1 MTEPRLAAIVLAA
14 GLGARFGGKKLTSAY
29 GGGLLIDGALQ
40 AAFAAPVE
48 TVLVI
53 GGADPGVG
61 EAAEAAAERWQ
72 DFDDQ
77 DMAYVQI
84 GNYAEGLSATLKA
97 GIGLLDDDEDGAF
110 IFLGDMPRIPHA
122 ILQPMAEAL
131 AKGAA
136 AVAPTFQGRRGHP
149 VLFSSALFDELKAL
163 EGDKGAGD
171 LLDRLGASLVTV
183 PSPDDGVLFDV
194 DERK

>member
-1 MTEPRLAAIVLAA
+1 MTELRLAAIVLAA

-84 GNYAEGLSATLKA
+84 GNYAEGLSASLKA

-110 IFLGDMPRIPHA
+110 VFLGDMPRIPHA
-122 ILQPMAEAL
+122 IFQPMAEAL

-136 AVAPTFQGRRGHP
+136 AVAPMFQGRRGHP
-149 VLFSSALFDELKAL
+149 VLFSSELFDELRAL
-163 EGDKGAGD
+163 EGDKGAGA
-171 LLDRLGASLVTV
+171 LLDRLGARLVTV